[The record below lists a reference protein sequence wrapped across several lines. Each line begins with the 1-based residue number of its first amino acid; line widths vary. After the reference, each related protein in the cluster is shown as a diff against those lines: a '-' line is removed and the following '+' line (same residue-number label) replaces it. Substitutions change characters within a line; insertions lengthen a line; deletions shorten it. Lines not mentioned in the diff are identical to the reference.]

1 MAIGTENAF
10 SGPYTANGVTTA
22 FPFDFTVLADT
33 QVAVMLIDADGAE
46 TTADPAD
53 YSVSLNGAAPT
64 DGTVTFTVAPATGY
78 QVVPLLD
85 MPFTQ
90 ETQFVDGSA
99 WKAAPANNVNDRAA
113 LRDQVLKLGVDRS
126 LKVPF
131 GETTPAI
138 ASLADAEGMV
148 LGVVNGVITPVEN
161 TVVNATSQAAA
172 AAVSAAASA
181 ASSLASAL
189 SAAEAE
195 AERIEAAD
203 QANLA
208 SLSAAAAAAY
218 TNGYLFD
225 TAAEGVSQGVVSLTI
240 AAAGSGGANGQ
251 FALAFSG
258 GGGTLAAGTFTVSGG
273 AVIGV
278 NLTKRG
284 KSYTSDP
291 TISLAASAGLG
302 GGASVTAA
310 RGNYAVPDGE
320 YYLVKGS
327 GSTYATLYKNVAGVA
342 TSQSLLFPSLAAIL
356 AANSAVRSLA
366 EDGVY
371 TEAFLD
377 NTAPTKINLTDGAAI
392 TATITNNVADLEI
405 DQATGARTVLYSTLN
420 TATVEQRLTL
430 RCEVTA
436 AASAGNG
443 VGIAFYSSAGDYS
456 AFYYQAN
463 GWFRQ
468 HTQAGLT
475 SLSTA
480 LDAWSGATIID
491 YVVDIFSDGTA
502 RLSVTLDS
510 GKTWHFGGLTS
521 VPLSSIKLVM
531 ADTMTCKFS
540 MTQAAVPSYVS
551 TELANLIA
559 APAPS
564 PYEGLMNALEITP
577 VAGLSD
583 TLTDAVKVYRFDS
596 TRAFTNLSLASE
608 LATYDPQVSV
618 VYVDVATGSDSNPGT
633 ATAPLQKLCTAIAR
647 CIGGKAKI
655 IAMGGEYVRGDGFN
669 QAGIANIDHLE
680 VVSWDGEKVIS
691 SCHETLTWAL
701 DTGTTYSATYS
712 DFFYSAF
719 DAATVD
725 ANGDYLRLAD
735 AGTLVAC
742 RATSGSYYKTGSTI
756 YVNLGRAV
764 DTDVRIY
771 TGPGAS
777 GTGNFYYLKT
787 GGTVY
792 LEDVELHGG
801 FWGAYIL
808 AQTAG
813 DIITFKHRRCKFNY
827 CLSVGLFNQGKILS
841 IGQESAANYNTEDG
855 FSYHYYSAPLG
866 VPYGIEVDCTARSN
880 GWNATGTN
888 NGSTT
893 HDGGQM
899 IRVNCTY
906 SDNQHRQIHDVN
918 GSLTWMVG
926 CTVTAPRA
934 GYYSNYAAGVGGTL
948 SLMYLDGC
956 TSSGTKDL
964 ETIVSGSTIY
974 TSNFTT
980 NGTNVSGA
988 TVVSYTP

>member
-1 MAIGTENAF
+1 MSLFTPSLIQATD
-10 SGPYTANGVTTA
+10 ANGNPISGAKWYFYLTRSAT
-22 FPFDFTVLADT
+22 P
-33 QVAVMLIDADGAE
+33 VAVSDADGASLGAVVTADSAGRFVPIYLTE
-46 TTADPAD
+46 GVTYRAVQTTAAGATIMDIDPIVHEEVNVAATAAATSATAAAASAVAAAASAAASAVSAGESSDDAD
-53 YSVSLNGAAPT
+53 RAEAAANLAETYGAMTPYATWAILEPVNASDNDLAIVFT
-64 DGTVTFTVAPATGY
+64 DTGTHTDPVLGGTVSNSGIF
-78 QVVPLLD
+78 
-85 MPFTQ
+85 
-90 ETQFVDGSA
+90 QFVLGSSA
-99 WKAAPANNVNDRAA
+99 WKRIGSTEAA
-113 LRDQVLKLGVDRS
+113 
-126 LKVPF
+126 
-131 GETTPAI
+131 
-138 ASLADAEGMV
+138 
-148 LGVVNGVITPVEN
+148 
-161 TVVNATSQAAA
+161 
-172 AAVSAAASA
+172 SAAASA
-181 ASSLASAL
+181 AL
-189 SAAEAE
+189 
-195 AERIEAAD
+195 
-203 QANLA
+203 
-208 SLSAAAAAAY
+208 
-218 TNGYLFD
+218 
-225 TAAEGVSQGVVSLTI
+225 
-240 AAAGSGGANGQ
+240 ANGW
-251 FALAFSG
+251 
-258 GGGTLAAGTFTVSGG
+258 
-273 AVIGV
+273 
-278 NLTKRG
+278 
-284 KSYTSDP
+284 
-291 TISLAASAGLG
+291 
-302 GGASVTAA
+302 A
-310 RGNYAVPDGE
+310 RG
-320 YYLVKGS
+320 
-327 GSTYATLYKNVAGVA
+327 
-342 TSQSLLFPSLAAIL
+342 
-356 AANSAVRSLA
+356 LA

-392 TATITNNVADLEI
+392 TATITNNAADLEI

-725 ANGDYLRLAD
+725 ANGDYLRLSD
-735 AGTLVAC
+735 AVTLVAC
-742 RATSGSYYKTGSTI
+742 RATSGTYYKTGSTI

-813 DIITFKHRRCKFNY
+813 DIITFKHRRCGFRY

-918 GSLTWMVG
+918 GSVTWMVG

-934 GYYSNYAAGVGGTL
+934 GYYSNYAAGVGGGTL
-948 SLMYLDGC
+948 SLMYLDSC
-956 TSSGTKDL
+956 TSSGTYDL